1 MQTLFFANF
10 MWNQCATVVK
20 MAQYSAAKRGKQILR
35 QSLPLVSVT
44 VENQWMEDIIRLE
57 GQNQNIS
64 SPVTTLGIL
73 VMKLFTVL
81 MGTPSVSCWMFVTM
95 SSICKREDREGR
107 CECCS
112 SCNSHVSARFTFFFR
127 FQQQQPP
134 SSTQLL

>member
-20 MAQYSAAKRGKQILR
+20 MAQYSATKRGKQMLR

-73 VMKLFTVL
+73 VMKLLTVL

-95 SSICKREDREGR
+95 SSICERKGGREGR
-107 CECCS
+107 CHCCS
-112 SCNSHVSARFTFFFR
+112 SCNSHIKACFTFFF
-127 FQQQQPP
+127 
-134 SSTQLL
+134 